1 MLCSKQRCRNRRFS
15 LRGGFTLVELLIVI
29 GVIVILIALLL
40 PAVGSVRARARTAQ
54 CQNNLT
60 ELGLALKMANKN
72 RPTPVEANKW
82 VEQIEPFLGRQSADL
97 LFCPD
102 DPLASN
108 SSASFAANSQLQ
120 RFGGGDG
127 EKVTLLDFGDS
138 DGDDKNDPVFHVTP
152 PGANNDWASDPD
164 GQAAWEAGIND
175 AGTRHGG
182 NVNVLHHSGT
192 VSAELRDDLIDND
205 PEANPIDWTPWRV
218 SNSEWDC
225 PNGDC
230 GPENDPV
237 DSDSDGIANDE
248 DNCPNTPNPSQADSD
263 GNDIGDACDSDFD
276 TDGDGIP
283 NNEDNCPDTPNPD
296 QADADENDI
305 GDACEGSEPGGF
317 GHDDDEDGIYSDGDG
332 SGSEGDNPCTG
343 GNTVNCDDNCEKYNP
358 DQADSNEDGYADAC
372 EPLSD
377 PGCYDPALGFPEVA
391 NFHVVS
397 AEGTYGPIGPF
408 RLDPNHFRFLF
419 ISQDDCNNYEL
430 WYEDWTD
437 WDYDMHWRFQRILS
451 GANAGKIQLSV
462 KFVTSAYAHYYL
474 YEDENQTPFP
484 GNLTHYCNCS
494 GYQTCG
500 DNETYIPT
508 NVWLESD
515 VLIDGF
521 LDRPCACPPAVD
533 AGADV
538 GIAVPNLD
546 QQLNGDA
553 SIDSSTGEPADM
565 LWEQVS
571 GPPSVSFSDPT
582 IAQPIAVFPGEGTY
596 VLRLTATTGG
606 GSTSDEVTIT
616 VNPEGATLYRYVRI
630 KRSTPGLIAIAD
642 VKILDNDGVNVAT
655 TGIASSLNGW
665 DAPFAIDDP
674 NPGCEIW
681 GGGSCYQSVYGPD
694 DWWMVELEQN
704 STIDSIEIL
713 NTCTSGYGGFLNG
726 SFVEAMDEN
735 QIVIWASADIS
746 DASGGS
752 THTYNP

>member
-1 MLCSKQRCRNRRFS
+1 
-15 LRGGFTLVELLIVI
+15 
-29 GVIVILIALLL
+29 
-40 PAVGSVRARARTAQ
+40 
-54 CQNNLT
+54 
-60 ELGLALKMANKN
+60 
-72 RPTPVEANKW
+72 
-82 VEQIEPFLGRQSADL
+82 
-97 LFCPD
+97 
-102 DPLASN
+102 
-108 SSASFAANSQLQ
+108 
-120 RFGGGDG
+120 
-127 EKVTLLDFGDS
+127 
-138 DGDDKNDPVFHVTP
+138 
-152 PGANNDWASDPD
+152 
-164 GQAAWEAGIND
+164 
-175 AGTRHGG
+175 
-182 NVNVLHHSGT
+182 
-192 VSAELRDDLIDND
+192 
-205 PEANPIDWTPWRV
+205 
-218 SNSEWDC
+218 
-225 PNGDC
+225 
-230 GPENDPV
+230 
-237 DSDSDGIANDE
+237 
-248 DNCPNTPNPSQADSD
+248 
-263 GNDIGDACDSDFD
+263 
-276 TDGDGIP
+276 
-283 NNEDNCPDTPNPD
+283 
-296 QADADENDI
+296 
-305 GDACEGSEPGGF
+305 
-317 GHDDDEDGIYSDGDG
+317 
-332 SGSEGDNPCTG
+332 
-343 GNTVNCDDNCEKYNP
+343 
-358 DQADSNEDGYADAC
+358 
-372 EPLSD
+372 
-377 PGCYDPALGFPEVA
+377 
-391 NFHVVS
+391 
-397 AEGTYGPIGPF
+397 
-408 RLDPNHFRFLF
+408 PNHFRFLF

-533 AGADV
+533 AGPDV

-694 DWWMVELEQN
+694 DWWMVELAQS